1 VVESQI
7 DENQSSNRDSNKINQ
22 DRETVAYSLNTKNN
36 NRVVDEN
43 NVYSQDKQLQKPD
56 SYQRSNYVPISDAT
70 PNWNE
75 TAKDFKVIV
84 VNKEKKY
91 KSCFKYYF
99 SGLLFVFPYFIFAL
113 GVVKLFILLKI
124 VLTKNSH

>member
-1 VVESQI
+1 
-7 DENQSSNRDSNKINQ
+7 
-22 DRETVAYSLNTKNN
+22 
-36 NRVVDEN
+36 VDEN

-84 VNKEKKY
+84 VKKTNLASNIIFLAY
-91 KSCFKYYF
+91 CLYF
-99 SGLLFVFPYFIFAL
+99 LILFLRWV
-113 GVVKLFILLKI
+113 
-124 VLTKNSH
+124 